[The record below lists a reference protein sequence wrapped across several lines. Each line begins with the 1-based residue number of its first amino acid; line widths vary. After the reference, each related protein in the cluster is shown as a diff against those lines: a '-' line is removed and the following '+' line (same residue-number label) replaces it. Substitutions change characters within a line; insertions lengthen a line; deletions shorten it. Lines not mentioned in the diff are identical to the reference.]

1 LADLELLKV
10 YRDRNWRLWKQD
22 GNYVV
27 DFGDHEPIVVKVP
40 EGYEEQEI
48 VSALDL
54 ILGMRYKKGRELCLT
69 NESLMRYVLEKVM
82 IRTRSRATLKNCVE
96 ALVAVMKKVRKTP
109 DQLVEMARR
118 DREGVERMLVGVL
131 KSFMRNREH
140 SESIIQTW
148 RSYLKKFFVVNG
160 IDIKLNI
167 EFPCIY
173 YRYESECPTPAQVVE
188 MIDLATNPRDKAI
201 ISMLATSGLRI
212 GTLLRLKY
220 KHLKRD
226 LEAGRIPV
234 AIHVPAEITKGKYMS
249 YITFINLEAVTYLKL
264 WLKEWER
271 LVGRKIRDDDYI
283 FISLKYPRPDK
294 PITPLD
300 WTPRVF
306 NRIRERM
313 GIKRHEGRV
322 KRFVI
327 TPHGL
332 RKFFRTQM
340 ARGGANEMAI
350 EYMMG
355 HRTGAYMRVEALGE
369 EWLRDQYLRGR
380 LKLRRW
386 RPSREETL
394 RLLRE
399 QLRNLGYS
407 EEEMDEF
414 IRSAMTLIQAG
425 YNIEEIIYLKT

>member
-1 LADLELLKV
+1 MKDTLAGEDSNKFNAFIIIGFGSNYILLLLGRSSIGKNLLVDTIIVLVPHYRRNRWTTHVPSYLDPEEVKDKVLYIRELPGIEEELGNFLKAIEEVDGRILFSTDCVKRNPITGELEV
-10 YRDRNWRLWKQD
+10 ET
-22 GNYVV
+22 
-27 DFGDHEPIVVKVP
+27 HKVP
-40 EGYEEQEI
+40 VKAFI
-48 VSALDL
+48 S
-54 ILGMRYKKGRELCLT
+54 T
-69 NESLMRYVLEKVM
+69 S
-82 IRTRSRATLKNCVE
+82 
-96 ALVAVMKKVRKTP
+96 
-109 DQLVEMARR
+109 
-118 DREGVERMLVGVL
+118 
-131 KSFMRNREH
+131 NREDVH
-140 SESIIQTW
+140 IPGLMERTFLIRMDDSIEQDRRVAEYVDKINKQSEE
-148 RSYLKKFFVVNG
+148 
-160 IDIKLNI
+160 IKL
-167 EFPCIY
+167 
-173 YRYESECPTPAQVVE
+173 
-188 MIDLATNPRDKAI
+188 
-201 ISMLATSGLRI
+201 GLRKW
-212 GTLLRLKY
+212 T
-220 KHLKRD
+220 D
-226 LEAGRIPV
+226 Q
-234 AIHVPAEITKGKYMS
+234 
-249 YITFINLEAVTYLKL
+249 
-264 WLKEWER
+264 EW
-271 LVGRKIRDDDYI
+271 
-283 FISLKYPRPDK
+283 SLA
-294 PITPLD
+294 
-300 WTPRVF
+300 RVF